1 MADLQVDDD
10 GGLVWLEDQYV
21 QLELEI
27 YLKNIIWSHYH
38 LHNFLFYNECILK
51 HKCFTP
57 KLHFGFQALKKQRL
71 FTLE

>member
-27 YLKNIIWSHYH
+27 YLKNII
-38 LHNFLFYNECILK
+38 
-51 HKCFTP
+51 
-57 KLHFGFQALKKQRL
+57 
-71 FTLE
+71 